1 VTSGYR
7 PQASFGEREGRVPL
21 MYGFQLDLFDRE
33 WLKLGEMSRARLT
46 PTSPNR
52 WAKLKVGDHIRIY
65 EGRSHVG
72 DAYVS
77 ELHLTP
83 DLMPGT
89 AD

>member
-1 VTSGYR
+1 
-7 PQASFGEREGRVPL
+7 

-52 WAKLKVGDHIRIY
+52 WAKLKVGDRIRIY